1 MFTPSNATSHQS
13 IPTTLFAD
21 PNHHDSPTINNSTTP
36 TTPSAATTSI
46 DYISSYST
54 QIRGRGQSSA
64 SDDIEN
70 NHYGAV
76 DPLLHQSSGNNLMS
90 AMMNNNAAGIFN
102 ASGGSGSGSGR
113 FERDVD
119 DLKNK
124 YQFRKKQPMQ
134 SSVFSTCF

>member
-70 NHYGAV
+70 NHHGAV
-76 DPLLHQSSGNNLMS
+76 VVDHHHHHQSGNNLMS
-90 AMMNNNAAGIFN
+90 AMMNNNAAGIYN
-102 ASGGSGSGSGR
+102 VSGGSGGR

-124 YQFRKKQPMQ
+124 YQFR
-134 SSVFSTCF
+134 